1 MVVIVVAIIRVLG
14 SGQRERVVL
23 NMQCIRAVVA
33 VNARG
38 GGVGVAGELA
48 SQVCMHACMP
58 WSSTRERW
66 RGGVSVSMHGTCYGR
81 QQRET

>member
-1 MVVIVVAIIRVLG
+1 MVVIVIAIIRVLG
-14 SGQRERVVL
+14 SGWRERVVL
-23 NMQCIRAVVA
+23 NMWCVQAVVA

-48 SQVCMHACMP
+48 SQVCMHARMP

-66 RGGVSVSMHGTCYGR
+66 RGGGSVSMRGTCYGR

>member
-14 SGQRERVVL
+14 SGQHESVVL
-23 NMQCIRAVVA
+23 NMQCMWAVVA

-48 SQVCMHACMP
+48 SQVCVHACMP
-58 WSSTRERW
+58 WSS
-66 RGGVSVSMHGTCYGR
+66 M
-81 QQRET
+81 

>member
-1 MVVIVVAIIRVLG
+1 MRC
-14 SGQRERVVL
+14 
-23 NMQCIRAVVA
+23 MQVVVA

-66 RGGVSVSMHGTCYGR
+66 RGGGSVVRYIGGACVHACRSGHQCLRGGVCVG
-81 QQRET
+81 